1 MGERQ
6 RRRCW
11 IYLFSDM
18 MNLQMWMVQR
28 QLDIIVLSRLNQVW
42 WPFGQSRG
50 IWNGRM
56 AIEMCENR
64 LAWGGGEVAVS
75 LQAL

>member
-1 MGERQ
+1 MDGAKRDGYY
-6 RRRCW
+6 R
-11 IYLFSDM
+11 L
-18 MNLQMWMVQR
+18 
-28 QLDIIVLSRLNQVW
+28 LSRLNQVW

-64 LAWGGGEVAVS
+64 LALGGGVGKWQSASKRFEM
-75 LQAL
+75 QADQ